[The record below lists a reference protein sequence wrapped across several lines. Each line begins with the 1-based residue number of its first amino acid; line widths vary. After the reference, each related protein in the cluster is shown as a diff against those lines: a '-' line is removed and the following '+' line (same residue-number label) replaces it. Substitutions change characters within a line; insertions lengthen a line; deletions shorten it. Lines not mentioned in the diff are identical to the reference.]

1 MMYHDNNGYAAISNC
16 CYYTENIV
24 SISDYQLQPLAQKIK
39 FYMKNTNHYLIKLKS
54 LGKLPH

>member
-39 FYMKNTNHYLIKLKS
+39 FYMKDTNHYLIKLKS
-54 LGKLPH
+54 L

>member
-1 MMYHDNNGYAAISNC
+1 MPQFQIA
-16 CYYTENIV
+16 V

-39 FYMKNTNHYLIKLKS
+39 FYMKDTNHYLIKLKS